1 MGNREGRVEKI
12 AGEGEDDHLAGG
24 ERGKDSDLALALVG
38 AVYAG
43 VSG

>member
-1 MGNREGRVEKI
+1 MGNREGRGEKI
-12 AGEGEDDHLAGG
+12 AGEEGDGHLAGG

-38 AVYAG
+38 AVHAG